1 MTERSNIMD
10 PRDTE
15 YSDDG
20 DLRYIDSDDLEG
32 MQIISDQDDDGY
44 DHDYGDSSGFD
55 DVYDSMSDVRYQ
67 GYFDGR
73 AY

>member
-1 MTERSNIMD
+1 MD
-10 PRDTE
+10 PKDTE

-32 MQIISDQDDDGY
+32 MQIISDQDDDSY
-44 DHDYGDSSGFD
+44 DDYGQSEFNDM
-55 DVYDSMSDVRYQ
+55 YDSMSDVRYQ